1 VNWTDRKPKTQPVAP
16 NIVARNY
23 EAPPPPRESP
33 PFLELGGA
41 GYLDLARSV
50 LKSRTPNG
58 TTMPGVGAD
67 TYALISI
74 AASLAELVELQRK
87 SR

>member
-1 VNWTDRKPKTQPVAP
+1 VNWTDRKPKTQPVPA
-16 NIVARNY
+16 NIAARNY
-23 EAPPPPRESP
+23 EAPPTPRESP

-41 GYLDLARSV
+41 GYLDLAREV
-50 LKSRTPNG
+50 LKSRTPVG
-58 TTMPGVGAD
+58 TVMPAVGTD
-67 TYALISI
+67 TYALVSI